1 MLKKLIWL
9 LIDFMMLFIRS
20 VQSCMLTISQ
30 LEEDEIEKNKKIL
43 IN

>member
-20 VQSCMLTISQ
+20 VQSYMLTISQ
-30 LEEDEIEKNKKIL
+30 LEEDEIEKNKKNL